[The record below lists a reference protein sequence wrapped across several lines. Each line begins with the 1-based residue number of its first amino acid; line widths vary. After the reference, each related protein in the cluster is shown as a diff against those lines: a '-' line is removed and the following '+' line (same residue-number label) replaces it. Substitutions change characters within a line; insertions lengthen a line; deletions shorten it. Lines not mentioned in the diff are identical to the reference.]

1 MEFNF
6 IWVFIIIIYYLN
18 NWINFRMPWN
28 WYTDERS
35 RSKRDG
41 QGRTHQKF
49 SGRVHVDG
57 RLHCI
62 SYTRWKGVFQKCTNV
77 NTHESMKVSTKEMPQ
92 KHWKNIIMHWK
103 KTECSKLKNLII
115 FMVNFTKVRLFL
127 ESEIPELA
135 HSLTNRTSKNFTK
148 VTIW

>member
-1 MEFNF
+1 MH
-6 IWVFIIIIYYLN
+6 
-18 NWINFRMPWN
+18 
-28 WYTDERS
+28 
-35 RSKRDG
+35 
-41 QGRTHQKF
+41 QG
-49 SGRVHVDG
+49 V
-57 RLHCI
+57 
-62 SYTRWKGVFQKCTNV
+62 YV
-77 NTHESMKVSTKEMPQ
+77 NTHESMKVSTKEMAQ
-92 KHWKNIIMHWK
+92 KHWKHTIMHWK